1 MIKRFCDI
9 CEKEIKN
16 WTNCQPILRGDICRK
31 CAPVFRKELDKAIE
45 RTRELRVLSRGIEKD
60 LRRLENENR
69 DRKDLIIREIT
80 VLKAVRIEIRQR
92 ERMAFFSEFG
102 IQ

>member
-1 MIKRFCDI
+1 MI
-9 CEKEIKN
+9 
-16 WTNCQPILRGDICRK
+16 NCHLRPD
-31 CAPVFRKELDKAIE
+31 APPRVVEVRLSYTYIE
-45 RTRELRVLSRGIEKD
+45 RIRELRVLSRGIETG
-60 LRRLENENR
+60 LRRLENENS
-69 DRKDLIIREIT
+69 DRRDLILREKT

>member
-1 MIKRFCDI
+1 MIV
-9 CEKEIKN
+9 EKN
-16 WTNCQPILRGDICRK
+16 LLRGSGSKMINGHLRPY
-31 CAPVFRKELDKAIE
+31 ALPRVVEVRLSYTYIE

-60 LRRLENENR
+60 LRRLENENK
-69 DRKDLIIREIT
+69 DRKDLILREIT

-92 ERMAFFSEFG
+92 ERTAFFSEFG